1 MLTQTP
7 VLKVGLSL
15 VTLLEKHMQG
25 FILAVFKAVIITL
38 CCTQQSPW
46 EELTNENNKNW
57 KGNMDSMKPKCLQS
71 KSYFINFKAQAIK

>member
-1 MLTQTP
+1 MLTQTGNKE

-38 CCTQQSPW
+38 CCTQQSP
-46 EELTNENNKNW
+46 
-57 KGNMDSMKPKCLQS
+57 
-71 KSYFINFKAQAIK
+71 